1 MGTSNAFKGSG
12 GKDTQDLQDAIA
24 GWLDDLPSAP
34 TASSSPA
41 GAADE
46 ADSSRIETDKLK
58 PALRLLG
65 GRTGGGGRSR
75 SSTGPRSSGGPDRSV
90 TRSAQRAGRAA
101 AAASAYRRGDRETLR
116 RLGLDYDELT
126 RLNDP
131 LEISA
136 RIVEATSQSHD
147 GAIEDYEERLI
158 AANLAQ
164 WILDAPAD
172 QNPTIGEIVRK
183 SIELMIAEITLAEV
197 GDQIRSK
204 GTTPAARRAAE
215 AEIRAAAEVMASQ
228 VTLPAGGIAD
238 AELSTAIENGVEE
251 LGRIFGV
258 K

>member
-12 GKDTQDLQDAIA
+12 GKDTQDLQDVIA
-24 GWLDDLPSAP
+24 GWLDDLPGSPSAQP
-34 TASSSPA
+34 PSA
-41 GAADE
+41 GTGDGTGG
-46 ADSSRIETDKLK
+46 SRINTDKLK

-65 GRTGGGGRSR
+65 GRSGGGGRSR

-90 TRSAQRAGRAA
+90 TRSSQRAGRAA

-126 RLNDP
+126 RLNNP

-183 SIELMIAEITLAEV
+183 SIELMIAEVTLAEV

-204 GTTPAARRAAE
+204 GTTAAARRAAE
-215 AEIRAAAEVMASQ
+215 AEIRSAAEVMAAQ
-228 VTLPAGGIAD
+228 ATLPAGGIAD
-238 AELSTAIENGVEE
+238 TEISAAIENGVEE
-251 LGRIFGV
+251 LCQIFGV